1 MQHLRPEDLIDLADG
16 TRADSDVPHLAS
28 CDTCRAELAELRAT
42 IALAADVD
50 VPAPSPL
57 FWDHFS
63 ARVAEAIE
71 HERDAAPESTSS
83 APADSRARDDEWWR
97 VWSWPRVLI
106 PASAIAVL
114 AVILT
119 VMTNAPVT
127 VPDDRA
133 PSETARTTVQPLPPA
148 LGFDLFSDAV
158 NDADDASLTLVADLT
173 ADLGWDAA
181 ADAGLTPPGS
191 AEFAVT
197 HLNLGE
203 LQELQR
209 LLQRELVGRGV

>member
-28 CDTCRAELAELRAT
+28 CDVCRAELADLRAT
-42 IALAADVD
+42 IAMAADVD

-63 ARVAEAIE
+63 ARVSQAVEV
-71 HERDAAPESTSS
+71 ERATAAGN
-83 APADSRARDDEWWR
+83 AWWR
-97 VWSWPRVLI
+97 VWSSPRVLI
-106 PASAIAVL
+106 PGSAVAVL
-114 AVILT
+114 IVIITVLT
-119 VMTNAPVT
+119 NTPVPAPE
-127 VPDDRA
+127 VPA
-133 PSETARTTVQPLPPA
+133 PTETARTTVTPSPPT

-158 NDADDASLTLVADLT
+158 NDPDDASLTLVADLT

-191 AEFAVT
+191 AEYAVT
-197 HLNLGE
+197 HLNTAE
-203 LQELQR
+203 LQELRR
-209 LLQRELVGRGV
+209 LLQQAMVGRGA

>member
-1 MQHLRPEDLIDLADG
+1 MQHLRPEDLVDLADG

-28 CDTCRAELAELRAT
+28 CDICRAELADLRAS
-42 IALAADVD
+42 IALAADVE

-63 ARVAEAIE
+63 ARVSEAVKQ
-71 HERDAAPESTSS
+71 ERAA
-83 APADSRARDDEWWR
+83 AGAG

-106 PASAIAVL
+106 PASAVAV
-114 AVILT
+114 AVVILS
-119 VMTNAPVT
+119 VMMNAPVWAPEVQSPAET
-127 VPDDRA
+127 V
-133 PSETARTTVQPLPPA
+133 RTTVAPLPA
-148 LGFDLFSDAV
+148 TFDVFSDAV
-158 NDADDASLTLVADLT
+158 NDPDDASLTLVADLT
-173 ADLGWDAA
+173 ADIGWDAA

-191 AEFAVT
+191 AEYAVT
-197 HLNLGE
+197 HLSIGE